1 MKKPQLPPLNLLY
14 SFTMPTTG
22 MFCLLANLKLPYFE
36 FKPHLPHPPFLLQSS
51 VFPFF
56 SEAWGILCLG
66 GLLLEQVARQGRADH
81 QGLSLCRLDSAR
93 EQSPV
98 LGVQTVQGADTQI
111 HTHCPPISCLHSDP
125 ALFPT
130 LGDLSGE

>member
-1 MKKPQLPPLNLLY
+1 MKNPQLPPLNLFY
-14 SFTMPTTG
+14 IFTMPTTG
-22 MFCLLANLKLPYFE
+22 TFCLLANLKLFYFD
-36 FKPHLPHPPFLLQSS
+36 FNLPLPHPPFLLQSS

-66 GLLLEQVARQGRADH
+66 GLLLKQVAGQGRADH

-93 EQSPV
+93 EQFPV
-98 LGVQTVQGADTQI
+98 LLVQTVKGADTQI
-111 HTHCPPISCLHSDP
+111 HMHCPPISCLHFDS